1 MRRFLWLIIAA
12 PIGLLLVTIALANR
26 HGVQLV
32 LDPFRPANPVISL
45 VLPFYVYLIVAL
57 LAGVVIG
64 GAATWRTQA
73 RWRRNARRSAAEAQ
87 RWHAEVDRLG
97 RERERNQDTS
107 RQLLPANR

>member
-1 MRRFLWLIIAA
+1 MRRLLRYLIAI

-26 HGVQLV
+26 HAVQLV
-32 LDPFRPANPVISL
+32 LDPFRPSNPVISL
-45 VLPFYVYLIVAL
+45 VLPFYVYLIGAL
-57 LAGVVIG
+57 LLGVLIG

-87 RWHAEVDRLG
+87 RWHAEADRLG
-97 RERERNQDTS
+97 REQTYDGS